1 MLRGDNEMINDDKHL
16 TKLFNENYISIAE
29 QSSGFRPE
37 NVVRH
42 NEDFDKKI
50 ILHNIIKKYEN
61 HFSISKIKNNL
72 SVKSHLSSTNTLPSA
87 RQVTSNEVN
96 LTLKSLHQKKLR
108 YWGAAKGVNA
118 PPTHTHTHTQ
128 THTNTP
134 HTHHFCRPE

>member
-1 MLRGDNEMINDDKHL
+1 MLRGDNEMINDDKRL

-37 NVVRH
+37 NIVRH

-108 YWGAAKGVNA
+108 YWDPAKGVNA

>member
-96 LTLKSLHQKKLR
+96 LTLKSLHQKLR